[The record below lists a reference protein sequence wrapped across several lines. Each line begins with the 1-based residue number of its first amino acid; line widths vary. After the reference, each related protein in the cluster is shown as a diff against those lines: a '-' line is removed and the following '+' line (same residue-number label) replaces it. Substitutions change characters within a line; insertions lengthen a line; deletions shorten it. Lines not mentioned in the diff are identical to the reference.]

1 MVIRGNESSGD
12 VYFLPL
18 VNPARYT
25 RSNPGYCTTSS
36 ASFYNPPHLTY
47 TPTHTTPNPLN
58 PTNHHHH
65 HGKTAMSQPLFG
77 LVPANHPVII
87 NPTQTP
93 TPTTFLYAIPPPSQ
107 PGSKPFS
114 HIVVFLL
121 PGIALPPGTAAA
133 IYLVTPPTSPA
144 QAEPNSRF
152 LGGIG
157 PGKESAIFK
166 LGTAGAASD
175 SNVVIGV
182 SVEPAE
188 SVAARI
194 AEVTSAPVNSASLT
208 GAGAGAGGTSGA
220 LVPAAAGRQQPS
232 TLVLAQRII
241 KNAFNFLASF
251 SGTAGQVEVVPLKAF
266 EEWWRK
272 FEGRVRSDPGFL
284 ERDD

>member
-1 MVIRGNESSGD
+1 
-12 VYFLPL
+12 
-18 VNPARYT
+18 
-25 RSNPGYCTTSS
+25 
-36 ASFYNPPHLTY
+36 
-47 TPTHTTPNPLN
+47 
-58 PTNHHHH
+58 
-65 HGKTAMSQPLFG
+65 MSQPLFG
-77 LVPANHPVII
+77 LVPAGQPVII
-87 NPTQTP
+87 TPTQTP
-93 TPTTFLYAIPPPSQ
+93 TPTSFLYAIPPTQ
-107 PGSKPFS
+107 PGTASAKPFS

-133 IYLVTPPTSPA
+133 IYLVTPNGQGS
-144 QAEPNSRF
+144 QEQPNTKF

-166 LGTAGAASD
+166 LSPPSSNTTGEDAG
-175 SNVVIGV
+175 SNIVIGV

-188 SVAARI
+188 SVGARI
-194 AEVTSAPVNSASLT
+194 AELSSSGGSSIGGGGGFGNGSEVT
-208 GAGAGAGGTSGA
+208 GA
-220 LVPAAAGRQQPS
+220 LVPSSRPGMGQQQQPS

-251 SGTAGQVEVVPLKAF
+251 SGTAGQEEVVPLKAF